1 MYRHTSKDPRFCV
14 RILVHVRNLKITHEL
29 TDQEGHDTPSS
40 LEAAEAAREPM
51 SATTKGQ
58 QPQPEQPLQ
67 RLRRRAISIACAFG
81 LAALVLF
88 TWGQVCPNVKLL
100 RYESRNAFLGALRRK
115 QESAD
120 GAAAPPRPARTTTTR
135 TTTVHPPFWL

>member
-1 MYRHTSKDPRFCV
+1 
-14 RILVHVRNLKITHEL
+14 
-29 TDQEGHDTPSS
+29 
-40 LEAAEAAREPM
+40 M

-67 RLRRRAISIACAFG
+67 RLRRRALSVACAFG

-88 TWGQVCPNVKLL
+88 IRGQVCPNVKLL
-100 RYESRNAFLGALRRK
+100 RNESRNAFLGAPRRK
-115 QESAD
+115 PTVQQTAD
-120 GAAAPPRPARTTTTR
+120 GAAPPRPARTTR

>member
-1 MYRHTSKDPRFCV
+1 M
-14 RILVHVRNLKITHEL
+14 
-29 TDQEGHDTPSS
+29 
-40 LEAAEAAREPM
+40 
-51 SATTKGQ
+51 
-58 QPQPEQPLQ
+58 Q
-67 RLRRRAISIACAFG
+67 RLRRRAISIAIAFG

-88 TWGQVCPNVKLL
+88 MWGQVCPNVKLL

-120 GAAAPPRPARTTTTR
+120 GAAAPPRPARTTR

>member
-1 MYRHTSKDPRFCV
+1 MS
-14 RILVHVRNLKITHEL
+14 
-29 TDQEGHDTPSS
+29 
-40 LEAAEAAREPM
+40 EAAKDA
-51 SATTKGQ
+51 KQG
-58 QPQPEQPLQ
+58 QPQQPLQ
-67 RLRRRAISIACAFG
+67 RLRRRAISIAIAFG

-100 RYESRNAFLGALRRK
+100 RNESRNAFLGALRRK
-115 QESAD
+115 QESAV

>member
-1 MYRHTSKDPRFCV
+1 
-14 RILVHVRNLKITHEL
+14 
-29 TDQEGHDTPSS
+29 
-40 LEAAEAAREPM
+40 M
-51 SATTKGQ
+51 SATGQ

-88 TWGQVCPNVKLL
+88 IRGQVCPNVKLL
-100 RYESRNAFLGALRRK
+100 RNESRNAFLGALRRK
-115 QESAD
+115 PTVQETSAD
-120 GAAAPPRPARTTTTR
+120 GAAPPRPAKATTTR

>member
-1 MYRHTSKDPRFCV
+1 MS
-14 RILVHVRNLKITHEL
+14 
-29 TDQEGHDTPSS
+29 
-40 LEAAEAAREPM
+40 EAAKDA
-51 SATTKGQ
+51 KGQ
-58 QPQPEQPLQ
+58 ESQQPLQ
-67 RLRRRAISIACAFG
+67 RLRRRAVSLACAFG

-115 QESAD
+115 PTVQETS
-120 GAAAPPRPARTTTTR
+120 APPRPARTTTTR

>member
-1 MYRHTSKDPRFCV
+1 
-14 RILVHVRNLKITHEL
+14 
-29 TDQEGHDTPSS
+29 
-40 LEAAEAAREPM
+40 M

-88 TWGQVCPNVKLL
+88 TWTQICPNVKLL

-115 QESAD
+115 PTVQETTAD
-120 GAAAPPRPARTTTTR
+120 GAAPPRPARTTR